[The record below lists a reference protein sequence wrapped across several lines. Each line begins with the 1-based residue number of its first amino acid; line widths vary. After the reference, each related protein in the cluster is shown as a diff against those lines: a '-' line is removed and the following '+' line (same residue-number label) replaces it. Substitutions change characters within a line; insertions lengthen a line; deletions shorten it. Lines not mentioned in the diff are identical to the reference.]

1 MKTRTLVA
9 AVAAAAVV
17 TAGSIALLARA
28 ADPTVEQLLA
38 DHALL
43 RQELD
48 RCRDLG
54 MKAVDDPRCTV
65 ADEAERRRFMGK
77 GAGQYNPPPVQ
88 LFPNMPDKSVPAQQ
102 PSQTA
107 PPSKTEPPH
116 G

>member
-43 RQELD
+43 RRELD

-54 MKAVDDPRCTV
+54 MKAVDDPRCKV
-65 ADEAERRRFMGK
+65 ADEAERRRFFGGGVK
-77 GAGQYNPPPVQ
+77 YTPITPQV
-88 LFPNMPDKSVPAQQ
+88 FPNTPAPAAPGPDPKA
-102 PSQTA
+102 A
-107 PPSKTEPPH
+107 PQSGGAPPH

>member
-43 RQELD
+43 RRELD

-54 MKAVDDPRCTV
+54 IKAVDDPRCTV
-65 ADEAERRRFMGK
+65 ADEAERQRFFDK
-77 GAGQYNPPPVQ
+77 PKYTHRDVQVYPNSPTPDAKAPEPP
-88 LFPNMPDKSVPAQQ
+88 
-102 PSQTA
+102 
-107 PPSKTEPPH
+107 KTEPPH

>member
-43 RQELD
+43 HQELD

-54 MKAVDDPRCTV
+54 MKAVDDPRCKV

-77 GAGQYNPPPVQ
+77 GAGQYNPPPVN
-88 LFPNMPDKSVPAQQ
+88 LFPNTPDKLIPAQ
-102 PSQTA
+102 PPQTA
-107 PPSKTEPPH
+107 PPKTEPPH